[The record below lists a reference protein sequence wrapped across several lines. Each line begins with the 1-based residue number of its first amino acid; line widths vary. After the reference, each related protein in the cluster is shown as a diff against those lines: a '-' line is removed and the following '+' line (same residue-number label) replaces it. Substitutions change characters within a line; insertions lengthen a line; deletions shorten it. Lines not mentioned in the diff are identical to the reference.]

1 MSYILD
7 ALNKSEQDRKEQQ
20 YTPSL
25 QASHTAPLPEVAY
38 GKIALWV
45 FIGIIVVALLSTAL
59 FFFSANRSENE
70 QSQPVIV
77 PASPVERA
85 VTDLTSKSVSVA
97 ETEVN
102 TAPQQYVS
110 QASGAVLKPP
120 NFALKPVSGQSSADS
135 INELYQQD
143 AGGIK
148 EAASAQNQ
156 AGVNAQQSS
165 SVLPNA
171 AQANQNEA
179 PIAHQP
185 SQQQLA
191 EKAAAY
197 MEELRAVERELEQ
210 EQALHAAVQD
220 SVALNDMEQARVAP
234 VEPKKWVPH
243 ISEMPESLQAAIPSI
258 EFSAHV
264 YAFDASA
271 GFVILNGSTRYP
283 GDRITADIIVEE
295 IIEEG
300 VVLSHKGQLFR
311 LDSMRDW
318 INN

>member
-7 ALNKSEQDRKEQQ
+7 ALNKSEQERKEQQ
-20 YTPSL
+20 YTPNL
-25 QASHTAPLPEVAY
+25 QASHTAPLPEAAY

-45 FIGIIVVALLSTAL
+45 FVGIVVVALLSTAL
-59 FFFSANRSENE
+59 FFFSASHSEE
-70 QSQPVIV
+70 KQFQPIIV
-77 PASPVERA
+77 PAKPVEREVA
-85 VTDLTSKSVSVA
+85 DLTSRSVSVTA
-97 ETEVN
+97 DEVN
-102 TAPQQYVS
+102 AARQQYVS
-110 QASGAVLKPP
+110 QTSGSALKTSRS
-120 NFALKPVSGQSSADS
+120 ALKPVSGHSSADA
-135 INELYQQD
+135 INSLYQQD

-148 EAASAQNQ
+148 ATVFAQNQ
-156 AGVNAQQSS
+156 AGVNTQQPS
-165 SVLPNA
+165 SVLPSA
-171 AQANQNEA
+171 AEASQNET
-179 PIAHQP
+179 PITNQP

-210 EQALHAAVQD
+210 EQALHATVQN
-220 SVALNDMEQARVAP
+220 SVALNNMEQASVEP
-234 VEPKKWVPH
+234 VEPKKRVPH

-283 GDRITADIIVEE
+283 GDRVAADIIVEE

-300 VVLSHKGQLFR
+300 VVLSYKGQSFR

>member
-7 ALNKSEQDRKEQQ
+7 ALNKSEQERKEQQ
-20 YTPSL
+20 YTPNL
-25 QASHTAPLPEVAY
+25 QASHAAPLPETAY

-45 FIGIIVVALLSTAL
+45 FVGIVVVALLSYAL
-59 FFFSANRSENE
+59 FFFSASRSENK

-85 VTDLTSKSVSVA
+85 VADVTSKSVSVA
-97 ETEVN
+97 EAEVN
-102 TAPQQYVS
+102 TAPQQYIS
-110 QASGAVLKPP
+110 HTSGVALKPSR
-120 NFALKPVSGQSSADS
+120 FALKPVSGQGSADS
-135 INELYQQD
+135 INALYQQD
-143 AGGIK
+143 TGGIK
-148 EAASAQNQ
+148 EVASAQNQ
-156 AGVNAQQSS
+156 AGINAQQSS
-165 SVLPNA
+165 SVLPSA
-171 AQANQNEA
+171 VQASQNQK
-179 PIAHQP
+179 PIANQP

-210 EQALHAAVQD
+210 EQALHAAVQN
-220 SVALNDMEQARVAP
+220 SVALNNMEQASVAP

-283 GDRITADIIVEE
+283 GDRIAADIIVEE
-295 IIEEG
+295 IIEDG
-300 VVLSHKGQLFR
+300 VVLSYKGQSFR